1 MQGEKSRLET
11 EVSFPVEF
19 LEELTRTVLSGE
31 KDPDSQGDFLD
42 GHWLLLALLMGNSN
56 HCIWSQLS
64 LEASKEFLKD
74 INNESVK

>member
-31 KDPDSQGDFLD
+31 KDPDSQGDFLAID
-42 GHWLLLALLMGNSN
+42 G
-56 HCIWSQLS
+56 QLQS
-64 LEASKEFLKD
+64 LFLGKTHFRNFQG
-74 INNESVK
+74 IFKGQ